1 MTYSNLEHLKLL
13 SKDMSRVD
21 VYVYDYGHI
30 VSVHVM
36 LDMTEMYGFHIF
48 VRRGLLQLARS
59 DNRGKF

>member
-1 MTYSNLEHLKLL
+1 
-13 SKDMSRVD
+13 MSRVD